1 MNAITRHSLVSAAV
15 ASGLTV
21 MEKSASASPEQ
32 AEVLQAAWPSDAN
45 GNLTKLAAL
54 SQILAT
60 GLLVEEA
67 EASAG

>member
-32 AEVLQAAWPSDAN
+32 AEVLQAAWPSDN
-45 GNLTKLAAL
+45 GGQTKLASL

-60 GLLVEEA
+60 GLMVEEA